1 MKKIFIGLV
10 FLIAGFFI
18 NIGIGRLDILPDPLG
33 FYFIFKGLT
42 EDTKDY
48 WRFHDYA
55 KHAKILILISSVSF
69 LLLLFQNLGT
79 PVQIIGVIAGI
90 AEEIYLYWLV
100 YKIIDELR
108 MVGFER
114 QVELMV
120 EKLEKLWNAVIA
132 FMMLAVLFLWVPPI
146 AIILEL
152 VSLIISFVFLAKFKK
167 TTDVYYASMEK

>member
-1 MKKIFIGLV
+1 M
-10 FLIAGFFI
+10 
-18 NIGIGRLDILPDPLG
+18 
-33 FYFIFKGLT
+33 
-42 EDTKDY
+42 
-48 WRFHDYA
+48 
-55 KHAKILILISSVSF
+55 KILMLISSVSF
-69 LLLLFQNLGT
+69 LLALFQNLST

-100 YKIIDELR
+100 YKIIDELQ

-114 QVELMV
+114 NAELMV

-146 AIILEL
+146 AIILEM

-167 TTDVYYASMEK
+167 TTDAYYASMEE